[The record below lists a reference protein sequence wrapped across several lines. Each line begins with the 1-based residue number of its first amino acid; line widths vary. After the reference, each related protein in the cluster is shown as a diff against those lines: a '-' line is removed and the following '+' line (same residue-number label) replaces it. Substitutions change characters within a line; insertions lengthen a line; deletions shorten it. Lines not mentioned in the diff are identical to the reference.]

1 MNSRLGCPAS
11 VKASAEVTVSSPRP
25 LSQRIV
31 LTVTKK

>member
-1 MNSRLGCPAS
+1 MNGRLGARLS